1 MPDRLISSD
10 SPNAPSHAPKDKT
23 IKLNKNRFFIT
34 INEKIEIRINSNL
47 SNSTIK
53 CFWSEKFKKQQ
64 KITKNKQ
71 M

>member
-53 CFWSEKFKKQQ
+53 CF
-64 KITKNKQ
+64 
-71 M
+71 